1 MMALE
6 TVPFDPA
13 EFLDSP
19 QAQAEYLSLSMAED
33 DPAEIAAAL
42 GVVARARG
50 MSAVARDSG
59 LGRESLYKSLS
70 ENGNPELATVLKV
83 LRSMG
88 LKLTVQ
94 PA

>member
-1 MMALE
+1 MPLD
-6 TVPFDPA
+6 TIPFDAA

-19 QAQAEYLSLSMAED
+19 EAQAEYLSLSLAEG
-33 DPAEIAAAL
+33 DPVEIAAAL

-88 LKLTVQ
+88 LKLIVQ

>member
-1 MMALE
+1 MPLE
-6 TVPFDPA
+6 TIPFDAA

-19 QAQAEYLSLSMAED
+19 EAQAEYLSLSLAEG
-33 DPAEIAAAL
+33 DPVEIAAAL

-88 LKLTVQ
+88 LKLIVQ